1 MKRLICLA
9 ALLACNAA
17 PAAACN
23 LIESY
28 TARLGAADHFN
39 SNGVRLTS
47 AAAII
52 RQDRAN
58 FYEFGRADPEDESDS
73 YFASKQNRAT
83 LERMLRNGQSSRSA
97 LAEIVNGTPLIEVR
111 ICESNRGE
119 YVNVTIK

>member
-1 MKRLICLA
+1 MKRLVCLA
-9 ALLACNAA
+9 ALLALDVA
-17 PAAACN
+17 PAAACQ
-23 LIESY
+23 LIASY

-58 FYEFGRADPEDESDS
+58 FYEFGRADPEDDSDP

-83 LERMLRNGQSSRSA
+83 LERMLRNGQSSGSA
-97 LAEIVNGTPLIEVR
+97 LAEIVNGTPLIDVR
-111 ICESNRGE
+111 VCDGDRGE
-119 YVNVTIK
+119 YVNVSIR